1 MLASL
6 VSEAEHV
13 FRRYFQ
19 TEVCE
24 LQSMAPKAR
33 LLELFEGKRNQKVI
47 LTISVLIVLVL
58 EVLIY
63 LAAASQSGQKSKV
76 LVLDE
81 NGSQVYESPGTALTS
96 YEKMAFENT
105 FGPLK
110 NYRIQVHTENL
121 AFPFRAWSSAAVGI
135 PIGLILLVAFLVRCY
150 LSLVYG
156 DDEEAKKQEIFST
169 DNGRFGSVLSLF
181 RGISIFHVGFIVVIA
196 VLLFWIVP
204 NFLGD
209 IVRVTMT
216 AFREFKYFFVAAAAF
231 FAAVIVWV
239 IYLRY
244 RISQQVLRNQA
255 DLEKYRMKIEL
266 LEYKKSQA
274 LLPGPVNEAQEPQ

>member
-1 MLASL
+1 
-6 VSEAEHV
+6 
-13 FRRYFQ
+13 
-19 TEVCE
+19 
-24 LQSMAPKAR
+24 LQSMAPRAR
-33 LLELFEGKRNQKVI
+33 LLDLFEGTRNQKVI
-47 LTISVLIVLVL
+47 LTVSVLIVLLL

-76 LVLDE
+76 MVLDE
-81 NGSQVYESPGTALTS
+81 SGAQVFETPGTALTS
-96 YEKMAFENT
+96 YEKLSFENT

-121 AFPFRAWSSAAVGI
+121 PFPFRAWSSAAVGI
-135 PIGLILLVAFLVRCY
+135 PMGLILLVTFVVRCY

-156 DDEEAKKQEIFST
+156 EEEEDKKQSGLGT
-169 DNGRFGSVLSLF
+169 GDDRFGSMVNLF
-181 RGISIFHVGFIVVIA
+181 RGVSIFHFGFLVVIA

-209 IVRVTMT
+209 IVRVGMT
-216 AFREFKYFFVAAAAF
+216 AFREFRWF
-231 FAAVIVWV
+231 FAAVAAFLAAVILWV

-255 DLEKYRMKIEL
+255 DLERYRMKIEL
-266 LEYKKSQA
+266 LELKKSQA
-274 LLPGPVNEAQEPQ
+274 LLPGPANEVQEP